1 MDPLARSGG
10 RSSSK
15 KNGRRI
21 GKEAGGPSKQERA
34 YQLIRTRIERGEYS
48 PGQRL
53 VIDQLA
59 EEIGISQVPI
69 REAIRRL
76 EAESLLSYEPNSGP
90 KVAPL
95 SREVWAQLIE
105 TVAVLEGYATA
116 LAAPRL
122 TPENLS
128 ELKTING
135 RMSRALREDDV
146 AQVSACNR
154 AFHALILE
162 RCPNTV
168 VAEQLRQT
176 QARLSS
182 LNRALIA
189 REQSVAI
196 RLLSSKG
203 GQIAVA
209 DHESLIK
216 NIRRGASAATI
227 EHLTREHVLVH
238 LRAVQAEFERA
249 AKSDAKPVFR

>member
-1 MDPLARSGG
+1 MDPLVQGGG
-10 RSSSK
+10 RRGSK
-15 KNGRRI
+15 RSGRRI
-21 GKEAGGPSKQERA
+21 GKEAVGRSKQESA

-59 EEIGISQVPI
+59 HEIGISQVPI

-76 EAESLLSYEPNSGP
+76 EAESLLRYEPNSGP

-95 SREVWAQLIE
+95 SREVWAHLLE

-122 TPENLS
+122 TPEELA
-128 ELKTING
+128 ELKRING
-135 RMSRALREDDV
+135 RMSRALREGDLG
-146 AQVSACNR
+146 QVSSCNR

-162 RCPNTV
+162 RCPNSV
-168 VAEQLRQT
+168 VVEQLRQS
-176 QARLSS
+176 QVRLDS
-182 LNRALIA
+182 LNRALFA
-189 REQSVAI
+189 REQAVVMQ
-196 RLLSSKG
+196 LLGSKA

-216 NIRRGASAATI
+216 SIRRGTPAATI
-227 EHLTREHVLVH
+227 EQLTREHVLVH
-238 LRAVQAEFERA
+238 LRAVQGAFDRA
-249 AKSDAKPVFR
+249 AKSDAQHLF

>member
-10 RSSSK
+10 RRGSK
-15 KNGRRI
+15 KTGRGI
-21 GKEAGGPSKQERA
+21 GKEAGGPSKQESA
-34 YQLIRTRIERGEYS
+34 YQLIRRRIERGEYS

-53 VIDQLA
+53 VIDKLA

-95 SREVWAQLIE
+95 SREVWAQLLE
-105 TVAVLEGYATA
+105 TVALLEGYATA

-122 TPENLS
+122 TPEDLS
-128 ELKTING
+128 ELKKINT
-135 RMSRALREDDV
+135 RMSGALREDDL

-154 AFHALILE
+154 AFHALILD
-162 RCPNTV
+162 RCPNAV
-168 VAEQLRQT
+168 VVEQLRQSQT
-176 QARLSS
+176 RLDS
-182 LNRALIA
+182 LNRALFA
-189 REQSVAI
+189 REQAVVMQ
-196 RLLSSKG
+196 LLGTKA

-216 NIRRGASAATI
+216 SIRRGTPAATI
-227 EHLTREHVLVH
+227 EQLTREHVLVH
-238 LRAVQAEFERA
+238 LRAVQSAFDRA
-249 AKSDAKPVFR
+249 AKAEARHLF

>member
-10 RSSSK
+10 RRGAK
-15 KNGRRI
+15 KTGRGIPR
-21 GKEAGGPSKQERA
+21 EAGGPSKQESA
-34 YQLIRTRIERGEYS
+34 YQLIRTRIEHGEYS

-95 SREVWAQLIE
+95 SREVWAQLLE
-105 TVAVLEGYATA
+105 SVAVLEGYATA

-122 TPENLS
+122 TPGDLL
-128 ELKTING
+128 ELKRINT
-135 RMSRALREDDV
+135 RMSGALGEDDL

-162 RCPNTV
+162 RCPNAV
-168 VAEQLRQT
+168 VVEQLRQCQT
-176 QARLSS
+176 RLDS
-182 LNRALIA
+182 LNRALFA
-189 REQSVAI
+189 REQAVVMQ
-196 RLLSSKG
+196 LLGTKA

-216 NIRRGASAATI
+216 SIRRGAPAATI
-227 EHLTREHVLVH
+227 EQLTREHVLVH
-238 LRAVQAEFERA
+238 LRAVQGAFDRA
-249 AKSDAKPVFR
+249 GKSDARHLF

>member
-1 MDPLARSGG
+1 MDPSAQSGG
-10 RSSSK
+10 RRGAK
-15 KNGRRI
+15 KSGPGA
-21 GKEAGGPSKQERA
+21 GKETTGLNKQESA

-53 VIDQLA
+53 IIDQLA
-59 EEIGISQVPI
+59 GEFGISQVPI

-95 SREVWAQLIE
+95 SREVWAQLLE

-128 ELKTING
+128 ELKGING
-135 RMSRALREDDV
+135 HMSRALREDDL

-162 RCPNTV
+162 RCPNSV
-168 VAEQLRQT
+168 VVEQLRQSQT
-176 QARLSS
+176 RLDS
-182 LNRALIA
+182 LNRALFA
-189 REQSVAI
+189 REQAVVM
-196 RLLSSKG
+196 LLLGSKA

-209 DHESLIK
+209 DHEALIK
-216 NIRRGASAATI
+216 SIRRGTAAATI
-227 EHLTREHVLVH
+227 EQLTREHVLVH
-238 LRAVQAEFERA
+238 LRAVQGEFDRA
-249 AKSDAKPVFR
+249 AKSDARHLL